1 MTEFSE
7 LNWIIFYRN
16 VVFQLSSCPA
26 WIHHREW
33 GVHVRKC
40 LCASVCVCLCPCASV
55 YDVFTRCCGHEC
67 SQITVTPPRFFRG
80 HRPAFGLTFI
90 GLSRKANSTCVSPSS
105 ISLSVEGEK
114 GGESMP
120 AKSSTHTHTTLS
132 SIFIITKAQVPSC
145 LRDYVNI
152 WRGSLVGVYL
162 LCTEIRL
169 RGRCAHYKTAPSSS
183 LRYLFSLTHK
193 WHNIQITSPISL
205 PPSPHTSH
213 SHAYSCCLVWF

>member
-1 MTEFSE
+1 MFTLFFVKLKVSQLNYRKHWKQSFHVFLNVSVEHWTYYSHRRRSSCTFTMTEFSE
-7 LNWIIFYRN
+7 LYWIIFYRN

-120 AKSSTHTHTTLS
+120 AKSSTHTHNPVLYFYHHESPSSLMSSGLRQYLEGKPCGSLS
-132 SIFIITKAQVPSC
+132 SVHW
-145 LRDYVNI
+145 D
-152 WRGSLVGVYL
+152 
-162 LCTEIRL
+162 
-169 RGRCAHYKTAPSSS
+169 
-183 LRYLFSLTHK
+183 
-193 WHNIQITSPISL
+193 
-205 PPSPHTSH
+205 
-213 SHAYSCCLVWF
+213 